1 MVVLRLFFSFFCLVA
16 AWLHNFNL
24 LSDMII
30 GIQFPAVRVTLKS
43 ALLLGIYMSIY
54 IADAASEVYGHKVQ
68 LITAVFS
75 SYTAAED

>member
-1 MVVLRLFFSFFCLVA
+1 VA

-24 LSDMII
+24 LADMII
-30 GIQFPAVRVTLKS
+30 GIQFPAVRVTLEVCF
-43 ALLLGIYMSIY
+43 AIEYLHDLSIY

-75 SYTAAED
+75 SYNG